1 MFNSGIR
8 GKRATDNQATINP
21 QNKFIQTVYPQPY
34 ISGYAIS
41 GSDDTALDPAGGQTV
56 LVNGTGFIA
65 GVSATLAGTQIASV
79 TLVSSTQISFTSP
92 AKAGGS
98 YSLVVYNS
106 TGGAAILVPGLT
118 YSSVPTFTT
127 AAGSIGSFYE
137 TTAISTSV
145 VATSDSAITYSLSS
159 GSLPSGATL
168 YGNGVI
174 TGTSPIDSS
183 STTYTFNITAT
194 DAELQDVTRTFTLT
208 INTDVV
214 SWSTP
219 ADGTNYILIGNS
231 PISNVALSATSAAG
245 YGVTYAA
252 NALPTGL
259 SLNGST
265 ISGTPTVEQTVST
278 LLTATANTTSRTS
291 TRTVSWTVT
300 LGDAYWKYTSLL
312 LNATTPTP
320 TFINDASLNNFQL
333 TIQGDTKP
341 SNFDPYT
348 PGYYSNYFDGTGDYL
363 SAPANAAFQ
372 LTGDFT
378 VEAWVY
384 MTTINSFNMIFGADN
399 GASSDYF
406 VIRSTTIELA
416 ISNAAYPAW
425 SFTFATGVWYHVAVT
440 RNSNTLKAF
449 VNGTQLTLAAG
460 SATNSSQY
468 FQSSVAMLLGRYGN
482 TSTPYYFTG
491 YISNARIVKGT
502 AVYTSAF
509 TPPTSPLTAI
519 AGTSLLTCQSNRL
532 IDDSINNFTITKVGD
547 TRVSPAIPFGT
558 PTTASYNTLYST
570 SFDGTGDYLTLSNN
584 TLLGMGSGNFTIEFW
599 MYQTALS
606 NYRQILD
613 VLDGNSVGRLI
624 LWVGS
629 DGTLTNLGQSGNQRH
644 STASGAIVINTW
656 THVALVRSSGTTKF
670 YINGTQSGSNYTD
683 STNYTC
689 TTGTVYIGI
698 NSDGSTYPYIGYLS
712 NFRMVKGTAVY
723 TSAFTPPTTSLT
735 AIANTSLLTCQ
746 NATLIDN
753 STNNFTITSFNQA
766 QPIPVSPFTMTTSNV
781 TVTSLG
787 SAYFDGTG
795 DYLSIASNPA
805 HNNFGTSDFG
815 VEGWF
820 YFNSIAGTQLIFSH
834 RNASAGAA
842 AYVPFLLW
850 TVTGTITVY
859 ASSDNGSWNVVN
871 GSAAGT
877 VIASQWYHIAYTR
890 TGSTFRVF
898 VNGVQTLTF
907 TSSASFNCS
916 QPFQVGMTGP
926 GETNSAMN
934 GYVSNVRMVKGTA
947 VYTSNFVP
955 PQTPLTA
962 ISGTSLL
969 TLQYSGGANNNGFI
983 DQSSFNNI
991 IARNG
996 NTTQGTF
1003 TPYSQNGWS
1012 NYFNGSSY
1020 LEYANQTAYSPGT
1033 GDFTLECWVYHTV
1046 AAGSNTWYVSHINGG
1061 VSFYRN
1067 TAGKLAFAKDAV
1079 AVIATST
1086 NTLPVNTWTHVAVAR
1101 SGTSFKMFINGS
1113 QEASVTDSTNITSTG
1128 FLDIGCTAGV
1138 SGAMTGYISNVR
1150 LVKGSA
1156 LYTSAFTP
1164 STTPLTPV
1172 TNTQLLICQSNRFVD
1187 NSPNNFAVN
1196 AVGGTTSV
1204 QAYSP
1209 FGGVTSTPISYSNYF
1224 DGTGDYLTTPA
1235 NSAFVFGTSD
1245 FTIEAWIYRTVSSA
1259 SYIAIITNW
1268 STGWFFGFNNNTFTL
1283 LKSGGATVISDTVT
1297 SSLNSWNHYCVSRS
1311 GSTVRL
1317 FVDGVLKN
1325 TVTDTND
1332 FSGSNT
1338 IYIGI
1343 TDGVNHIFTGSIS
1356 NLRVVKGTAVYTS
1369 NFTPSTTPLTAIAN
1383 TSLLTCQSQTIIDN
1397 SSNYFAITATGNTVP
1412 KIFNP
1417 FGITNTT
1424 NVSYTPSVNGGS
1436 MYLDGSGDYLSTV
1449 SNAQFALSGNYTV
1462 ELWVYSTI
1470 TWAATT
1476 NFVNMNSGG
1485 FFLQYSSSSGLQIG
1499 VAGSSATATFATT
1512 LTINTWNHIA
1522 ISRSSN
1528 STKCFVNGTQVG
1540 NTSNDST
1547 SYVQNGMYIG
1557 ALWEGSQPLTGYMSN
1572 FRIVK
1577 GTAVYTSNFVPP
1589 ITPLTNTATIGTST
1603 YNSVLL
1609 INATSGGII
1618 DYHGTNDLETVGNTQ
1633 LAPQDPY
1640 GGSYYSN
1647 YSDGN
1652 ADYLTVPSASWSTLA
1667 GTFTVEGWVKW
1678 NVTPATGNMT
1688 GVYTSGGW
1696 VLFNDGTR
1704 ITPNVFGT
1712 GNIFNST
1719 FLVSSV
1725 VLGKWYHIAVTRN
1738 SSNLMT
1744 MWVDG
1749 VSVGSTTTATTYTQG
1764 IWYIFSFNN
1773 TNCIQGNIS
1782 NFRVNNTCLYTTT
1795 FTPST
1800 VPLTAVSGTQLLT
1813 CQSNSFKD
1821 NSTNAVTLTAA
1832 GTVAV
1837 QSQNPFQQN
1846 TGKSIYFD
1854 GTGDS
1859 LKIIDNPN
1867 INFGSGDFTLE
1878 CWVYFNVVNTEQVIF
1893 SKGWQSSSAYASYL
1907 IYMTSAA
1914 SLRFGASSSGGSWD
1928 IANERV
1934 MGTMTA
1940 GSWTHIAVTRSG
1952 TSFRAFVNGVI
1963 NNSFTFTSS
1972 SSLANIA
1979 AQTLFI
1985 GGRTDGNSTMNGYID
2000 DLRITKGIARY
2011 TATFTPPTTPLLTN

>member
-118 YSSVPTFTT
+118 YSSVPTYTT

-137 TTAISTSV
+137 TTPISTSV
-145 VATSDSAITYSLSS
+145 LATSDSAITYSLSS

-174 TGTSPIDSS
+174 TGTSPVDSS
-183 STTYTFNITAT
+183 STTYTFDITAT
-194 DAELQDVTRTFTLT
+194 DVELQDVTRTFTLT

-219 ADGTNYILIGNS
+219 GAGTNYTVVGNS

-252 NALPTGL
+252 NALPTGITL
-259 SLNGST
+259 SGST

-278 LLTATANTTSRTS
+278 LLTATANTSSRTS
-291 TRTVSWTVT
+291 TRTISWTVT
-300 LGDAYWKYTSLL
+300 LGDLYWKYTSLL
-312 LNATTPTP
+312 LSATTPTT

-333 TIQGDTKP
+333 TIFGDTKP
-341 SNFDPYT
+341 NNFNPYQE
-348 PGYYSNYFDGTGDYL
+348 GYYSNFFDGTGDNLTTPASVALAFGTGDFTVEFWINFTTTANRQDLIWWGVDANDRGGIIWNLTAGNLTYYISPTVANAINYAFTPSAGVWYHIALVRLSGNTRLYVNGIQGGSTYADSKNYSSSSYFVTIGKDNSAVSSYAFGYISNLRVVKGTAVYTSAFTPPTSPLTAIAGTSLLTCQSNRLIDDSINNFTITKVGDTRVSPAIPFSTPTTASYNTLYSTSFDGTGDYLTSVANSSFAFLKGAFTVEMWIYPTATITTPANIGLFYVEETNGLVVGLSSGYLAMGRRAVAYDLTSSYIPPLNTWTHVAVTRSGATAWIFANGVQVGTVTAPGGDANNNANYVCTTGLPTVAGNYAGGAGFGYYTGYISNLRVVKGTAVYTSAFTPPTTSLTAITNTSLLTCQNATLIDNSTNNFTITSFNQAQPIPVSPFTMTTSNVTVTSLGSAYFDGTGDYL
-363 SAPANAAFQ
+363 SAPANAVFQ

-378 VEAWVY
+378 VEAWIY
-384 MTTINSFNMIFGADN
+384 MTVINSYNMIFGADN

-406 VIRSTTIELA
+406 GIRATTIELA

-425 SFTFATGVWYHVAVT
+425 SFTFATGVWYHVAIT
-440 RNSNTLKAF
+440 RSSNTLKAF

-502 AVYTSAF
+502 AVYTSNF
-509 TPPTSPLTAI
+509 TPPQQPLTSI
-519 AGTSLLTCQSNRL
+519 TNTQLLTCQ
-532 IDDSINNFTITKVGD
+532 
-547 TRVSPAIPFGT
+547 
-558 PTTASYNTLYST
+558 YN
-570 SFDGTGDYLTLSNN
+570 
-584 TLLGMGSGNFTIEFW
+584 
-599 MYQTALS
+599 
-606 NYRQILD
+606 
-613 VLDGNSVGRLI
+613 
-624 LWVGS
+624 
-629 DGTLTNLGQSGNQRH
+629 
-644 STASGAIVINTW
+644 
-656 THVALVRSSGTTKF
+656 
-670 YINGTQSGSNYTD
+670 
-683 STNYTC
+683 
-689 TTGTVYIGI
+689 
-698 NSDGSTYPYIGYLS
+698 
-712 NFRMVKGTAVY
+712 
-723 TSAFTPPTTSLT
+723 
-735 AIANTSLLTCQ
+735 
-746 NATLIDN
+746 
-753 STNNFTITSFNQA
+753 
-766 QPIPVSPFTMTTSNV
+766 
-781 TVTSLG
+781 
-787 SAYFDGTG
+787 
-795 DYLSIASNPA
+795 
-805 HNNFGTSDFG
+805 
-815 VEGWF
+815 
-820 YFNSIAGTQLIFSH
+820 
-834 RNASAGAA
+834 
-842 AYVPFLLW
+842 
-850 TVTGTITVY
+850 
-859 ASSDNGSWNVVN
+859 
-871 GSAAGT
+871 
-877 VIASQWYHIAYTR
+877 
-890 TGSTFRVF
+890 
-898 VNGVQTLTF
+898 
-907 TSSASFNCS
+907 
-916 QPFQVGMTGP
+916 
-926 GETNSAMN
+926 
-934 GYVSNVRMVKGTA
+934 
-947 VYTSNFVP
+947 
-955 PQTPLTA
+955 
-962 ISGTSLL
+962 
-969 TLQYSGGANNNGFI
+969 GGANNNGFI

-996 NTTQGTF
+996 NATQGTF

-1577 GTAVYTSNFVPP
+1577 GTAVYTNNFVPP

-1618 DYHGTNDLETVGNTQ
+1618 DYHGTNDLETVGNAQ

-1647 YSDGN
+1647 YFDGSG
-1652 ADYLTVPSASWSTLA
+1652 DYLTTATVPSF
-1667 GTFTVEGWVKW
+1667 GTSDFTIEGWVY
-1678 NVTPATGNMT
+1678 NTGTVTNSGVFQLYTTAFGGLNGIALAYYTAGGGITTYYGSGTQVNGTITLTTGT
-1688 GVYTSGGW
+1688 
-1696 VLFNDGTR
+1696 
-1704 ITPNVFGT
+1704 
-1712 GNIFNST
+1712 
-1719 FLVSSV
+1719 
-1725 VLGKWYHIAVTRN
+1725 WYHFAITRSGTSLKTFIN
-1738 SSNLMT
+1738 GTVIS
-1744 MWVDG
+1744 
-1749 VSVGSTTTATTYTQG
+1749 TATD
-1764 IWYIFSFNN
+1764 S
-1773 TNCIQGNIS
+1773 TNYALTTLTLGGYYSASYLLTGYIS
-1782 NFRVNNTCLYTTT
+1782 NFRIVNGTALYTSA
-1795 FTPST
+1795 FTPPIA
-1800 VPLTAVSGTQLLT
+1800 PLTAVSGTSVLT
-1813 CQSNSFKD
+1813 CQSNSLKD
-1821 NSTNAVTLTAA
+1821 NSTNALTITRT
-1832 GTVAV
+1832 GDVAV
-1837 QSQNPFQQN
+1837 KSINPFQQN

-1854 GTGDS
+1854 GTGDYLS
-1859 LKIIDNPN
+1859 VLNSPN
-1867 INFGSGDFTLE
+1867 LAFGSGNFTIE
-1878 CWVYFNVVNTEQVIF
+1878 FWYFTTVSASAWYVLG
-1893 SKGWQSSSAYASYL
+1893 KGDAA
-1907 IYMTSAA
+1907 SAA
-1914 SLRFGASSSGGSWD
+1914 GSTLSFYTGPSGTTWDFYYGGSTLSLTPPSV
-1928 IANERV
+1928 NP
-1934 MGTMTA
+1934 GQ
-1940 GSWTHIAVTRSG
+1940 WTHIAVVRSTTTITIYKNG
-1952 TSFRAFVNGVI
+1952 TSFSTGNISTNSI
-1963 NNSFTFTSS
+1963 NTTTSPLYVGGYAALTPFT
-1972 SSLANIA
+1972 
-1979 AQTLFI
+1979 
-1985 GGRTDGNSTMNGYID
+1985 GYIKD
-2000 DLRITKGIARY
+2000 FRITKGIARY
-2011 TATFTPPTTPLLTN
+2011 TTTFTPPTTPVPAN